1 MVVFAVPNE
10 FFQPARLDFPPPL
23 TQSPTSAMSTEHL
36 DASRQ
41 VGIHLSRETMEL
53 VYAIQ
58 QFRQRTNQS
67 ATLSAIVEE
76 SISIYYDAL
85 VNKGAI
91 ENEV

>member
-1 MVVFAVPNE
+1 
-10 FFQPARLDFPPPL
+10 
-23 TQSPTSAMSTEHL
+23 
-36 DASRQ
+36 
-41 VGIHLSRETMEL
+41 MEL

-58 QFRQRTNQS
+58 EFRQRTNQS

-91 ENEV
+91 EDEV

>member
-1 MVVFAVPNE
+1 MVVFALPNE
-10 FFQPARLDFPPPL
+10 FLQPARLDFLPH
-23 TQSPTSAMSTEHL
+23 SPTSAMSPEHL

-58 QFRQRTNQS
+58 EFRQRTNQS

-76 SISIYYDAL
+76 SISIHYDAL

-91 ENEV
+91 EDEV